1 MKNKRNTLIVIRLFS
16 GLVSSVVNK
25 NWRPTGIPAIYK
37 IIEGMNNSGIKT
49 DVLFLCKTDLE
60 SKNILNTESFRLE
73 QDQVKNINFH
83 IVAFRNT
90 KINSAKFNLLYNDFF
105 HLIYFIKLIL
115 QRKYEVVY
123 CDRTNVFFGAV
134 AAVLLRKKVF
144 LRLLGFYPDMKK
156 LFTDLKYKIFY
167 PITYLSYFA
176 PFTLI
181 TCTQDDSGGRY
192 YLSRLPSPDTSK
204 KILLNGVDYKK
215 STPIEIEQLRNKY
228 ELKSNAPIFLYVGK
242 LEKEKGCIEFV
253 ETMINIKNKGYK
265 IYAIII
271 GAGPMSGKIEKIIKD
286 KNIDDVIKF
295 VGPVPSNKIY
305 HYYNLADIYV
315 HLYIWASMT
324 NTVLESMAAG
334 NVLVL
339 ISPST
344 EEHIGEYAEEIIP
357 NDCAIRFNRDRI
369 VPDLTEKL
377 TNLLDDPL
385 KIKDFK
391 AKMANLA
398 PKILSSWEQR
408 INYEIGLIKKSVSK
422 EEN

>member
-16 GLVSSVVNK
+16 GLVSSVVKK

-73 QDQVKNINFH
+73 QDQVNNIQFH
-83 IVAFRNT
+83 IAAFKNT
-90 KINSAKFNLLYNDFF
+90 NIKSAKFNLLYNDFF

-115 QRKYEVVY
+115 QRKYEVIY

-134 AAVLLRKKVF
+134 AAVFFRKKVF

-156 LFTDLKYKIFY
+156 LFSDLKYKIY
-167 PITYLSYFA
+167 NPITYLSYFA

-181 TCTQDDSGGRY
+181 TCTQDDSGGGY
-192 YLSRLPSPDTSK
+192 YLSRLPSPNKSK
-204 KILLNGVDYKK
+204 KILLNGVDFKN
-215 STPIEIEQLRNKY
+215 STSIDLEQLRYKH
-228 ELKSNAPIFLYVGK
+228 ELKSNVPIFIYVGK
-242 LEKEKGCIEFV
+242 LEKEKGCLHFV
-253 ETMINIKNKGYK
+253 ETMINIKNQGYK
-265 IYAIII
+265 FYAIII
-271 GAGPMSGKIEKIIKD
+271 GSGPMSGKIDQMIKD

-315 HLYIWASMT
+315 HLYVWASMT

-339 ISPST
+339 ISPSIK
-344 EEHIGEYAEEIIP
+344 EHIGEYAEKIIP
-357 NDCAIRFNRDRI
+357 NDCAIRFSRER
-369 VPDLTEKL
+369 VVLDLTEKL

-385 KIKDFK
+385 KIKGFK
-391 AKMANLA
+391 AKMNTLA
-398 PKILSSWEQR
+398 PRILSNWEQR
-408 INYEIGLIKKSVSK
+408 IHYEVDLIKNSISK
-422 EEN
+422 EVN